1 VKLSEAVVRKLD
13 QEGAAG
19 LLASVPEFLWS
30 RVRLAYFSARKV
42 VLDDTVVTL
51 GGVAVD
57 VSSAVFTPELEGVLL
72 KGRYERA
79 ERRLLKRH
87 LPEECDVVELG
98 AGVGVVS
105 ATIDRNRTGGTHV
118 AVEANES
125 VLPALERTR
134 SLNDATFEV
143 VHAAYSS
150 RDSVQLSVDDVFWSG
165 RAVREGSPDGT
176 TTVRGTTLEEL
187 CEEYG
192 LDEFVLVADI
202 EGSEHELVETE
213 SELLGSRCSLI
224 VVELHGTEAKQLRTR
239 ERLETTG
246 FEMIDSTPDEDVYV
260 YRRRRPHPPE

>member
-1 VKLSEAVVRKLD
+1 VKLFRAVVRKLD
-13 QEGAAG
+13 QEGPVG

-30 RVRLAYFSARKV
+30 RVRFAYFSARKV
-42 VLDDTVVTL
+42 ILDDTVVTL

-87 LPEECDVVELG
+87 LPEESNVVELG

-105 ATIDRNRTGGTHV
+105 ATIDRNRAGGTHI

-150 RDSVQLSVDDVFWSG
+150 RDSIQLSVGDMFWSG
-165 RAVREGSPDGT
+165 RAVREDGPDGT

-202 EGSEHELVETE
+202 EGSEHELFETE
-213 SELLGSRCSLI
+213 PDLLASRCSLI
-224 VVELHGTEAKQLRTR
+224 VVELHGTETKQQTAHEL
-239 ERLETTG
+239 LADTG
-246 FEMIDSTPDEDVYV
+246 FEMIDSIPSEDVYV
-260 YRRRRPHPPE
+260 YRKR